1 MTNLLDLITPTNLE
15 PEQVKFFD
23 SRTYN
28 PTFHYIWQDENI
40 TPNFSIKAKY
50 PLWDAIRTQSME
62 EIVAAASNLF
72 GVRIEEEILDQAIE
86 ITKGDGKRFNGSAEE
101 TKAKFMSAFDSFD
114 IDYQIQLVDGAGFN
128 IRPDHKNHR
137 LLISKHIHF
146 EYFSM
151 EGEVN
156 HELVHVIR
164 YLNGRHNNIKRRDN
178 FLSTEEGL
186 ASWCQDHTND
196 DLSQV
201 QHAME
206 YIGSAVGIGSSLRDI
221 YDCFVAMGM
230 SMDLA
235 WKRASRHKFGFV
247 DTEKPGDILKPAIY
261 FANSQKIDTL
271 TSNERLRLFVGKI
284 NQQDLI
290 EFPSYK
296 GIWAGEKIQKHF
308 KL

>member
-15 PEQVKFFD
+15 TERVKFLD
-23 SRTYN
+23 SHTYN
-28 PTFHYIWQDENI
+28 PTFHYTWQDEDVS
-40 TPNFSIKAKY
+40 PRFSIKAKY
-50 PLWDAIRTQSME
+50 PLWEAIRTQNRE
-62 EIVAAASNLF
+62 EIVATASNLF
-72 GVRIEEEILDQAIE
+72 GVRIEEDVLDRAVE
-86 ITKGDGKRFNGSAEE
+86 ITKGEGDRFEGSAKEI
-101 TKAKFMSAFDSFD
+101 KAMFVSVFDSFN
-114 IDYQIQLVDGAGFN
+114 IDYQIQIVDIGGFN
-128 IRPDHKNHR
+128 IRPDHKNRR
-137 LLISKHIHF
+137 LLISKDIHF

-164 YLNGRHNNIKRRDN
+164 SLNGKHNKIKRRDN

-206 YIGSAVGIGSSLRDI
+206 YVGSAVGIGSSLRDI

-230 SMDLA
+230 STDLA

-247 DTEKPGDILKPAIY
+247 DTEYPGDILKPAIY
-261 FANSQKIDTL
+261 FANSQTIDAL

-290 EFPSYK
+290 EFPEYK
-296 GIWAGEKIQKHF
+296 GIWAREKIQAHF

>member
-15 PEQVKFFD
+15 SERVKFFA
-23 SRTYN
+23 SHSYN
-28 PTFHYIWQDENI
+28 PIFHYIWQDDNL
-40 TPNFSIKAKY
+40 TPSFSIKAKY
-50 PLWDAIRTQSME
+50 PLWDAIRTQHRE
-62 EIVAAASNLF
+62 EIVATASVLF
-72 GVRIEEEILDQAIE
+72 GVRIEEEMLDQAIE
-86 ITKGDGKRFNGSAEE
+86 ITKGEGIRFEGSADEI
-101 TKAKFMSAFDSFD
+101 KAMFMSVFDSFD
-114 IDYQIQLVDGAGFN
+114 IDYQIRLVDGVGFN
-128 IRPDHKNHR
+128 IRPDHKNR
-137 LLISKHIHF
+137 QLLISKYIHF

-164 YLNGRHNNIKRRDN
+164 YLNGRHNKIKRRDN

-206 YIGSAVGIGSSLRDI
+206 YVGSAVGIGSSLREI

-230 SMDLA
+230 SEDLA

-247 DTEKPGDILKPAIY
+247 DTQYPGDILKPAIY
-261 FANSQKIDTL
+261 FANSQKIDALST
-271 TSNERLRLFVGKI
+271 NERLRLFVGKI

-290 EFPSYK
+290 EFPEYK
-296 GIWAGEKIQKHF
+296 GIWDGEKILAHF